1 MSDCNNRKSSN
12 QNINIV
18 ISETA
23 LSGIAFKES
32 IDLALVCAAFDQKV
46 NLIFVEQGVCNL
58 IKSQNYN
65 DLKDKNHLEILK
77 GLEYYEV
84 ENIVAEKESLENY
97 SINNEDLIEQCEI
110 LSMENIKKLHMH
122 SHTLVSF

>member
-84 ENIVAEKESLENY
+84 ENIVAEKESLDNY

>member
-1 MSDCNNRKSSN
+1 MSNCNNRKSSN

-23 LSGIAFKES
+23 LNGIAFKES

>member
-84 ENIVAEKESLENY
+84 ENIVAEKESLDNY

-122 SHTLVSF
+122 SHTFVSF